1 MKRRPERATMP
12 IASIPEI
19 LEDLRAGRMVILVD
33 DPGRENEG
41 DLAMLA
47 EHVTPE
53 AINFMAREGR
63 GLVCMPMAPELCDRL
78 HLEPQVQ
85 RNTSKM
91 GTGFTVSI
99 EAAHGVTTGIS
110 AKDRAH
116 TIRVASAPGSRPED
130 LARPGH
136 VFPLRAREGGVLVRG
151 GQTEGIVDLAR
162 LAGSAPAGVICE
174 IMKDDGS
181 MARMPDL
188 ETFAERH
195 RLKICTIEGLIAWRR
210 QNERLIEPIE
220 MDVPMPTRFGSF
232 MAHLFRS
239 KIDGKDHLALTIG
252 MPGPGLDGPRAPVE
266 EPVSVRVHSECLTG
280 DVLHSLRCDC
290 GPQLDKALEIL
301 GKQPRGVLVYM
312 RQEGRGI
319 GLENKLKAYR
329 LQDEGLDTVEANE
342 ALGFP
347 ADLREYGLGAQILH
361 YLGVRKMRILT
372 NNPKK
377 IAGLHGY
384 GLDVVD
390 QAPLTTP
397 ANSNNLKYL
406 RTKRDKLGHT
416 LHDVDHHDGAGQVL
430 LGHAL
435 RGRGAHVAC
444 SDDSDL
450 LEHEPGFRVKAG
462 GI

>member
-1 MKRRPERATMP
+1 MAISE
-12 IASIPEI
+12 IPEI
-19 LEDLRAGRMVILVD
+19 LEDLRRGRMIILVD

-47 EHVTPE
+47 EFVTPE

-63 GLVCMPMAPELCDRL
+63 GLVCLPMASEMCDQL
-78 HLEPQVQ
+78 ELEPQVP
-85 RNTSKM
+85 RNTNKM

-116 TIRVASAPGSRPED
+116 TIRVACDARSRAED

-162 LAGSAPAGVICE
+162 LCGARPAGVICE
-174 IMKDDGS
+174 IMREDGT

-188 ETFAERH
+188 EEFAKKH
-195 RLKICTIEGLIAWRR
+195 GLKICTIESLIAWRR

-220 MDVPMPTRFGSF
+220 MDVPLPTRFGTF

-239 KIDGKDHLALTIG
+239 KIDGKDHIALSIG

-266 EPVSVRVHSECLTG
+266 DDVLVRVHSECLTG
-280 DVLHSLRCDC
+280 DVFHSLRCDC
-290 GPQLDKALEIL
+290 GPQLDKALATL
-301 GKQPRGVLVYM
+301 GREKRGVLVYM

-319 GLENKLKAYR
+319 GLENKFRAYR
-329 LQDEGLDTVEANE
+329 LQDSGMDTVEANQ

-361 YLGVRKMRILT
+361 YLGVRRMKLLT

-390 QAPLTTP
+390 QVPLSTP
-397 ANSNNLKYL
+397 PNSTNLKYL
-406 RTKRDKLGHT
+406 RTKRDKMGHT
-416 LHDVDHHDGAGQVL
+416 LGNVD
-430 LGHAL
+430 
-435 RGRGAHVAC
+435 RAHPAA
-444 SDDSDL
+444 
-450 LEHEPGFRVKAG
+450 EERE
-462 GI
+462 

>member
-1 MKRRPERATMP
+1 
-12 IASIPEI
+12 
-19 LEDLRAGRMVILVD
+19 
-33 DPGRENEG
+33 
-41 DLAMLA
+41 
-47 EHVTPE
+47 
-53 AINFMAREGR
+53 
-63 GLVCMPMAPELCDRL
+63 MPMAPELCDRL

-162 LAGSAPAGVICE
+162 LAGAAPAGVICE

-188 ETFAERH
+188 EAFAERH
-195 RLKICTIEGLIAWRR
+195 NLKICTIEGLIAWRR
-210 QNERLIEPIE
+210 QNERLIEPVE

-252 MPGPGLDGPRAPVE
+252 MPGPGLDGPRGPVD
-266 EPVSVRVHSECLTG
+266 EPVCVRVHSECLTG

-390 QAPLTTP
+390 QAPLMTP

-416 LHDVDHHDGAGQVL
+416 LRDVEDPRTRH
-430 LGHAL
+430 
-435 RGRGAHVAC
+435 GRR
-444 SDDSDL
+444 
-450 LEHEPGFRVKAG
+450 E
-462 GI
+462 